1 MVGVF
6 NLSIP
11 IPNFINDLSPQL
23 AREAMQQISNAQ
35 RIHKLHMAISSATT
49 IGSTGVVGFLVWNR
63 ELTTEDRRLEE
74 QKRDG
79 WVFWLARRAHKLSPK
94 EDLFSCVAIIVS
106 ITASIIFFSNF
117 MGYRS
122 LQNLRTLHFPK
133 LEKIATIQ

>member
-6 NLSIP
+6 NLCIP

-23 AREAMQQISNAQ
+23 AREAMKQISNAQ
-35 RIHKLHMAISSATT
+35 RIHKLHMAISSAAT
-49 IGSTGVVGFLVWNR
+49 IVSVGVVGFLIWNR

-74 QKRDG
+74 QRRDG
-79 WVFWLARRAHKLSPK
+79 WVLWLARRAHKLSPK
-94 EDLFSCVAIIVS
+94 EDLFSCIAIIVS

-117 MGYRS
+117 MRYRS

>member
-6 NLSIP
+6 NLCIP

-23 AREAMQQISNAQ
+23 AREAMKQISNAQ
-35 RIHKLHMAISSATT
+35 RIHKLHMAISSAAT
-49 IGSTGVVGFLVWNR
+49 IVSVGVVGFLIWNR

-74 QKRDG
+74 QRRDG
-79 WVFWLARRAHKLSPK
+79 WVLCLARRAHKLSPK
-94 EDLFSCVAIIVS
+94 EDLFSCIAIIVS

-117 MGYRS
+117 MRYRS